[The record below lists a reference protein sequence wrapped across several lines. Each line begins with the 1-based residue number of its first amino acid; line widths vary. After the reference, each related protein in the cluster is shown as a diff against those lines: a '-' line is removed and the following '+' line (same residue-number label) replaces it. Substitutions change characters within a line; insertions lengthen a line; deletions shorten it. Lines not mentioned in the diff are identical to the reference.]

1 MLMTDTIRQVA
12 TVWAF
17 RDHRRIGERITMTDK
32 LDFIEEDEP
41 VEAEQKEE
49 PKQEDEPKVEA
60 EEKPEPKEV
69 EEPKKEISEEPPK
82 EEEKPK
88 GNDFVPIGVMLDE
101 RDKAK
106 EYKAK
111 MEELERKLAANEPK
125 EPVPDALD
133 DPEGFQK
140 HIQSEA
146 QRQAQQVRFELS
158 EDMAIAK
165 HGNELVEKA
174 NEWAMQKAKAN
185 QGFKNDILT
194 SRNPYEF
201 IVSEYNR
208 DSRANS
214 VTDSDWEQFQQW
226 KAAQSQI
233 SPVDETKQEQS
244 TPPPQSLAG
253 APSAGGVAHV
263 ATGAG
268 AAFDDIFKD

>member
-1 MLMTDTIRQVA
+1 
-12 TVWAF
+12 
-17 RDHRRIGERITMTDK
+17 MTDK

-49 PKQEDEPKVEA
+49 PKQEQP
-60 EEKPEPKEV
+60 EEKPEEPK
-69 EEPKKEISEEPPK
+69 EEPKEEIAAEPKEETKEPVKDTPK

-88 GNDFVPIGVMLDE
+88 GNDFVPIGAMLDE

-174 NEWAMQKAKAN
+174 NEWAMQKAQAN

-233 SPVDETKQEQS
+233 SPVDETKREQS

>member
-1 MLMTDTIRQVA
+1 
-12 TVWAF
+12 
-17 RDHRRIGERITMTDK
+17 MTDK
-32 LDFIEEDEP
+32 LDFIEEDP
-41 VEAEQKEE
+41 VEEEAKEE
-49 PKQEDEPKVEA
+49 PKQEQP
-60 EEKPEPKEV
+60 EEKPEEPE
-69 EEPKKEISEEPPK
+69 EEPKGEVAAEPEEEPGPPK

-88 GNDFVPIGVMLDE
+88 GNDFVPIGAMLDE

-158 EDMAIAK
+158 EDMAISK
-165 HGNELVEKA
+165 HGAELVEQA
-174 NEWAMQKAKAN
+174 NEWAMQKAQIN
-185 QGFKNDILT
+185 QGFKNDILS

-201 IVSEYNR
+201 IVTEFNR

-233 SPVDETKQEQS
+233 SPVEETKQEQS
-244 TPPPQSLAG
+244 TPPPKSLAG
-253 APSAGGVAHV
+253 SPSAGGVTHV

-268 AAFDDIFKD
+268 AAFDDLFKD